1 MDQEKIY
8 CTHCG
13 KENKPDARF
22 CRECGQPIRHAGAQV
37 AGEAQPAGQPMRSG
51 KQPESQFAGQ
61 PMQNGQQPEPQKVGR
76 QGTHMGVIIA
86 TVVGVVLVCVL
97 GICALFMT
105 GTITWNLHSQESA
118 TMEPAFQHDDAY
130 DGVEDDSEIF
140 DDEDPDDEDTDDT
153 DSQGDDRGKDGDE
166 TVTDEHVDDDEQVD
180 EEEGVGDFDSEDP
193 DSIFAQDD
201 GTDGENASADFILP
215 GSFTREITKDD
226 LTGLTP
232 WELHVAYNE
241 ICAKHGCKFQNQDL
255 QDYFNSKEWYRK
267 IKKKIISDKF
277 NVGIQ
282 SRMSKLEYQNMLT
295 IQTYYNTHD
304 CKSKEVVGEYS
315 K

>member
-1 MDQEKIY
+1 
-8 CTHCG
+8 
-13 KENKPDARF
+13 
-22 CRECGQPIRHAGAQV
+22 
-37 AGEAQPAGQPMRSG
+37 
-51 KQPESQFAGQ
+51 
-61 PMQNGQQPEPQKVGR
+61 
-76 QGTHMGVIIA
+76 
-86 TVVGVVLVCVL
+86 
-97 GICALFMT
+97 
-105 GTITWNLHSQESA
+105 
-118 TMEPAFQHDDAY
+118 MEPAFQHDDAD
-130 DGVEDDSEIF
+130 DGVDDDSEIF
-140 DDEDPDDEDTDDT
+140 DDEDTDEDTDDT
-153 DSQGDDRGKDGDE
+153 DSRGDDRGKDGDE
-166 TVTDEHVDDDEQVD
+166 TVTDEDVDDDEQVD

-282 SRMSKLEYQNMLT
+282 SRMSKLEYKNMLT